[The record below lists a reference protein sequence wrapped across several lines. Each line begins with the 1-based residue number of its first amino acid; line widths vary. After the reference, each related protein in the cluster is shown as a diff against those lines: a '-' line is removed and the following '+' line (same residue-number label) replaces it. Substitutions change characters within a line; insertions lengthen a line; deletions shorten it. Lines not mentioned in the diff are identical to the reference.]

1 MSVALESLASVPKIT
16 NSVFLLL
23 IKRKLLRVHV
33 IHIELQLCYHCPKGT
48 SQGLLSKIVGL
59 KSIDRA
65 SVGSP
70 ETCMS
75 LTRYD
80 VMFRNGYNVSTISFE
95 RGFFILR
102 DNIADGQKKT
112 SKQAYSLSVFS
123 VKA

>member
-1 MSVALESLASVPKIT
+1 MTALFFYDITCDTHRIAVILSL
-16 NSVFLLL
+16 
-23 IKRKLLRVHV
+23 
-33 IHIELQLCYHCPKGT
+33 

-65 SVGSP
+65 SVGSA

-80 VMFRNGYNVSTISFE
+80 VMLRNGYNVSTISFE

-102 DNIADGQKKT
+102 DIVNG
-112 SKQAYSLSVFS
+112 
-123 VKA
+123 